1 MPHWKLERSVE
12 GIVIGVDEAGCAPLA
27 GPVVAAA
34 VVLDRKIPRRLAR
47 RIDDSKKL
55 PAEEREEIF
64 ARLPDHAQIGV
75 GQASVEEI
83 EQINILRAAQ
93 LAMRRAVDS
102 LGVTP
107 ALIIVD
113 GNRLPGFSFPTKCVV
128 GGDGISLSIAAASIV
143 AKVTRDR
150 EMKSLAESF
159 PGYGWETNV
168 GYPTPEHRAALQR
181 LGLTPHHRRTFRA
194 VYEVIATNYCFDFLS

>member
-113 GNRLPGFSFPTKCVV
+113 GNRLPGFSFPTRCVV

-159 PGYGWETNV
+159 PGYGWEHNV
-168 GYPTPEHRAALQR
+168 GYPTPEHRAAIQR

-194 VYEVIATNYCFDFLS
+194 VYEVIATNYYFDFLS

>member
-1 MPHWKLERSVE
+1 MPTWRIERTVE

-27 GPVVAAA
+27 GPVFAAA
-34 VVLDRKIPRRLAR
+34 VVLDRRLPVRLAR

-55 PAEEREEIF
+55 PAEEREAIF

-75 GQASVEEI
+75 GEASVDEI

-93 LAMRRAVDS
+93 LAMRRAVDA
-102 LGVTP
+102 LGVAP

-113 GNRLPGFSFPTKCVV
+113 GNRLPGFSFPTQCVV
-128 GGDGISLSIAAASIV
+128 GGDGISLSIGAASIV

-150 EMKSLAESF
+150 AMKSLAETY
-159 PGYGWETNV
+159 PGYGWEHNV
-168 GYPTPEHRAALQR
+168 GYPTPEHRAAIRR

-194 VYEVIATNYCFDFLS
+194 VYEVIATTY